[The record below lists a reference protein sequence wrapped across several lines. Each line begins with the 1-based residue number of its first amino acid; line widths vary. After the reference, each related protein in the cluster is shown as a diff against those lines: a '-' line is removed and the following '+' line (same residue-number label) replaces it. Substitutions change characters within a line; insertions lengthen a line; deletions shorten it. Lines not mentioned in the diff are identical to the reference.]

1 MLYQYLTGYLIFIN
15 MIAFIIFGIDK
26 WKAVHDRWRIS
37 EKSLFILAM
46 IGGSIGAILG
56 MRFFHHKTKHK
67 SFTIGIP
74 VILILQVLCIC
85 FNN

>member
-37 EKSLFILAM
+37 EKLLFILAM
-46 IGGSIGAILG
+46 IGGSVGAILG